1 MATEKK
7 LQIKRMAINREAAIE
22 FAMGEPPKLGGIKP
36 DDIKIYNEA
45 WSKWRD
51 ATQNAIRAILS
62 LKVDGQ

>member
-22 FAMGEPPKLGGIKP
+22 FAMGEPPKLAGIKP
-36 DDIKIYNEA
+36 DDIKTYNEA
-45 WSKWRD
+45 WKRLWAD
-51 ATQNAIRAILS
+51 TQNSIRAILS